1 MSFNTE
7 KMVKLILNE
16 CESIENRCNGYRK
29 KVLDAIVEIL
39 NAEREH
45 TAQKTRI
52 QQKVNEACHSA
63 GDFLTRQ
70 RDIDNPT
77 TEVAK

>member
-16 CESIENRCNGYRK
+16 CESIEERCDGYRK
-29 KVLDAIVEIL
+29 KVLDAIVDIL
-39 NAEREH
+39 NAERQH
-45 TAQKTRI
+45 RVQKIPI
-52 QQKVNEACHSA
+52 QQKVNEACHGT
-63 GDFLTRQ
+63 GDFRAQKQGLDT
-70 RDIDNPT
+70 PT